1 MYTRSCA
8 VVLGPGRMGA
18 EININTYL
26 LLFHGV
32 CSLWPGR
39 SKHPIPGVFKPGI
52 AKEGFR

>member
-18 EININTYL
+18 EINTYL
-26 LLFHGV
+26 LPFHGV